1 MTLSASRHTLFSF
14 HTRLHH
20 LLPTSM
26 YLRFNFHRRM
36 QEQSRK
42 SSRHSS
48 GSSGDGDPLS
58 LIISHTNSNTLS
70 VPKFRKSSGGSTP
83 IDTGDG
89 GVYIAGKSINCS
101 SNRFIWKVVV
111 SQMLGGLF
119 IYQRSA
125 YDYASNWMIEI

>member
-1 MTLSASRHTLFSF
+1 
-14 HTRLHH
+14 
-20 LLPTSM
+20 
-26 YLRFNFHRRM
+26 M

-48 GSSGDGDPLS
+48 GSSGDGDPLG
-58 LIISHTNSNTLS
+58 LIISHTNSNTLT

-83 IDTGDG
+83 TDTGDG

-101 SNRFIWKVVV
+101 SNRFIWKVV
-111 SQMLGGLF
+111 SQMLEVLF

-125 YDYASNWMIEI
+125 YDYNASNWIRI